1 MQSAEESQGELMEMA
16 DDTITSEEATPS
28 LPAQLDECAFLLDV
42 DGTILDLA
50 ATPREVF
57 VSSELRQ
64 SLARLR
70 ERTNGAVAF
79 VSGRMIE
86 ELDLIFAPLTLAA
99 IGGHGAQFRLTP
111 DGDIQEQV
119 LKLPAKVKQRFAMI
133 AEAGPGIIVEDKGV
147 SIALHY
153 RLAPEKGEYV
163 HRAAANAISDL
174 GMTHLELLPGKFVV
188 EVKQAGFD
196 KATAVRALMQHSPF
210 RDRKPIFIGDDTT
223 DEPVFPVI
231 PDFGGRGFS
240 VGRRIAGIRGHF
252 DKPADVRRWLEIL
265 AVGTTP

>member
-1 MQSAEESQGELMEMA
+1 MAIQEDATREVEEEH
-16 DDTITSEEATPS
+16 TTPD
-28 LPAQLDECAFLLDV
+28 LPARIEECAFLLDV

-57 VSSELRQ
+57 VPGELRQ
-64 SLARLR
+64 SLGRLR

-99 IGGHGAQFRLTP
+99 IGGHGAEFRLAP
-111 DGDIQEQV
+111 DAEIQDQV
-119 LKLPAKVKQRFAMI
+119 MKLPTKIKQRFAMI
-133 AEAGPGIIVEDKGV
+133 AEEGPGIIVEDKGV

-153 RLAPEKGEYV
+153 RLAPEKESYV
-163 HRAAANAISDL
+163 YRAAVNVIEDL
-174 GMTHLELLPGKFVV
+174 GASNLELLSGKFVI
-188 EVKQAGFD
+188 EIKQVGFN
-196 KATAVRALMQHSPF
+196 KATAVRALMGHPPF
-210 RDRKPIFIGDDTT
+210 RGRKPVFIGDDTT

-231 PDFGGRGFS
+231 PEFGGRGFS
-240 VGRRIAGIRGHF
+240 VGRRVPGVPGHF
-252 DKPADVRRWLEIL
+252 DAPSEVRRWLEIL